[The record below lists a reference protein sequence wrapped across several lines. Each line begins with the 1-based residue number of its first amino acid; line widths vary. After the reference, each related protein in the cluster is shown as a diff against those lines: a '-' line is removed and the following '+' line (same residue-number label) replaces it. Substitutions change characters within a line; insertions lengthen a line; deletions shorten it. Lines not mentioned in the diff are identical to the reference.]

1 MTTLL
6 PVQASPSV
14 FLDHEVV
21 RCCDTCQEQIEAAA
35 LELGAYATA
44 VRELF
49 GKKEAAR
56 AAEDWIEVTE
66 RAETPLVEGYPN
78 WREVTV
84 AAASKLSIRRIQAQ
98 NAHEITGENGDE

>member
-84 AAASKLSIRRIQAQ
+84 AATSKLSIRRIQAQ